1 MLGQTTSTYG
11 RIMRIRAI
19 IAAVSG
25 VLAFAVLG
33 APAAHAAGTDDST
46 TTSSA
51 KHNPPMYVVPPD
63 PYFTS

>member
-1 MLGQTTSTYG
+1 
-11 RIMRIRAI
+11 MRIRAI